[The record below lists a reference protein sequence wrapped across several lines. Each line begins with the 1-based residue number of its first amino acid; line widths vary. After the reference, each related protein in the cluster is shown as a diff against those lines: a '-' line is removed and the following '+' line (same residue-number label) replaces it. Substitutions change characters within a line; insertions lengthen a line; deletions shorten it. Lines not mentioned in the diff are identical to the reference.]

1 MSIKPEVARIARR
14 GVDHFETLHLLTTS
28 STTSEHVF
36 IEAAA
41 VFHQD
46 LCYAADVLFSWT
58 SRRKAVQL
66 GVMSGLPAAILE
78 LLLGWTCTLHL
89 AMTLDMA
96 RHGYCGEIG

>member
-1 MSIKPEVARIARR
+1 MPIKPEVARMARR
-14 GVDHFETLHLLTTS
+14 NVDHLETLHLLTTS
-28 STTSEHVF
+28 STTSEQVS

-41 VFHQD
+41 VSPQD

-66 GVMSGLPAAILE
+66 GVVSGLPAGILE
-78 LLLGWTCTLHL
+78 LLPGSTCTLHL

-96 RHGYCGEIG
+96 